1 MSTTSKYL
9 VPASYEYHGH
19 IEVEAN
25 SPEEAIE
32 KAHSLTYGEI
42 KEAIHANGPCSEFFV
57 SDEIEQVEEDS
68 IEEEE

>member
-32 KAHSLTYGEI
+32 KAHSLTYGQI
-42 KEAIHANGPCSEFFV
+42 KKQSMLMVLAV
-57 SDEIEQVEEDS
+57 SSLSPTI
-68 IEEEE
+68 